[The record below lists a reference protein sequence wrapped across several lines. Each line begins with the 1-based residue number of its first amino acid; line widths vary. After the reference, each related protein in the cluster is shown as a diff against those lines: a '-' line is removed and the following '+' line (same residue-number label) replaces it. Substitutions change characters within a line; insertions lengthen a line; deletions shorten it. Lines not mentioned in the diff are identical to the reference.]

1 MAAEPKRARGL
12 DTGGNVHGRL
22 GKAAWG
28 TATHHLITSPVC
40 AVRALS
46 CLGRGLLGLGWPP
59 EGAVSPT
66 CHQPPTGEKQPT
78 YSPGSSLGGAGG
90 PHAWSLH
97 GGSVLNPRGLSTAP
111 HTARAPTLSS
121 PPPAP
126 KLESCVQEVARG
138 GEVRP
143 EGSKG
148 RWPWT
153 EPPRSPGLS
162 LWARGPKT
170 TQDGEGQACSVGK
183 IRGAWRTGWDER
195 GSCHATPGPSAR
207 GGAG

>member
-40 AVRALS
+40 ARESPSLPGTRPPRSRLATRGGCVPHLSPATYRGKATHLLSGEQSRGSWRASRLVPA
-46 CLGRGLLGLGWPP
+46 RWQRPEPPWPI
-59 EGAVSPT
+59 
-66 CHQPPTGEKQPT
+66 
-78 YSPGSSLGGAGG
+78 
-90 PHAWSLH
+90 H
-97 GGSVLNPRGLSTAP
+97 GT